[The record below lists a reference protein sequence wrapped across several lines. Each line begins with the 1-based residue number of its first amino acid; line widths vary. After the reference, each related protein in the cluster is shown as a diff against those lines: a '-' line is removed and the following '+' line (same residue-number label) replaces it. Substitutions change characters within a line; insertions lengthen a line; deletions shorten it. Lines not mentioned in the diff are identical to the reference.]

1 MRGFSPRQSSEQEIK
16 KMTKEFELV
25 TSNGKVELTI
35 KADNKEQAL
44 ETLRQ
49 IWIYNS
55 QTDEKLLSRLREK
68 VNA

>member
-1 MRGFSPRQSSEQEIK
+1 MRGFSPRRKFRIGEK
-16 KMTKEFELV
+16 NMVKEFELV
-25 TSNGKVELTI
+25 MSNGKVELTI

-44 ETLRQ
+44 KKLREF
-49 IWIYNS
+49 WIYNS

>member
-44 ETLRQ
+44 KKLREF
-49 IWIYNS
+49 WIYNS

>member
-1 MRGFSPRQSSEQEIK
+1 MV
-16 KMTKEFELV
+16 KEFELV

-35 KADNKEQAL
+35 KADSKEQAL
-44 ETLRQ
+44 KKLREF
-49 IWIYNS
+49 WIYNS

>member
-1 MRGFSPRQSSEQEIK
+1 ME
-16 KMTKEFELV
+16 KEFELV
-25 TSNGKVELTI
+25 MSNGKVELTI

-44 ETLRQ
+44 KKLREF
-49 IWIYNS
+49 WIYNS